1 MSAHCTSFEVQSC
14 FIRHIL
20 LKPFKNRKK
29 PNQYF
34 TDHVSGPVTTTSLL
48 VPGPSME
55 TGELEI
61 VETSLI
67 ENIEMPSVALGIP
80 APRNYVEDDGPEWRE
95 LDYLVKVI
103 KLIHVHLKFSL

>member
-1 MSAHCTSFEVQSC
+1 M
-14 FIRHIL
+14 
-20 LKPFKNRKK
+20 
-29 PNQYF
+29 
-34 TDHVSGPVTTTSLL
+34 TTTSLL

-103 KLIHVHLKFSL
+103 IKSSYEVFFMIVFRSGPRRRHFFCSFNNMTGIFIQERLSHTR

>member
-1 MSAHCTSFEVQSC
+1 MHIV
-14 FIRHIL
+14 RHLKYSHVLLDIL
-20 LKPFKNRKK
+20 LKSFKNRKK
-29 PNQYF
+29 NQYYN
-34 TDHVSGPVTTTSLL
+34 DHVLGPVTTTSLL

-103 KLIHVHLKFSL
+103 INIVSLHLKSSL

>member
-1 MSAHCTSFEVQSC
+1 M
-14 FIRHIL
+14 
-20 LKPFKNRKK
+20 
-29 PNQYF
+29 
-34 TDHVSGPVTTTSLL
+34 TTTSLL

-103 KLIHVHLKFSL
+103 IIVYHHLKFSL